1 VRRASFG
8 QVTLMNGAE
17 IPIGR
22 GKYEAL
28 KKANG
33 EMAAVSFHTARD
45 YS

>member
-1 VRRASFG
+1 MRRASFG

-28 KKANG
+28 KEAM
-33 EMAAVSFHTARD
+33 EMTAVSFHTARD